1 MQSAPPGQ
9 APWIRQKWAFLAGLA
24 RRMPRLFHCCTK
36 IETSGAARRPT
47 NQFPCISYQ
56 HANEQPITMRLH
68 ALSLAPWNLALECE
82 TGSAQT
88 GTNQPLS
95 NPRDPTRARDREDPC
110 ARAGA
115 AATPPQAQPH
125 TRARAPAKICHHHQP
140 VTPASSASPRRA
152 LRPSLS

>member
-1 MQSAPPGQ
+1 MQSAPPSQ

-56 HANEQPITMRLH
+56 HANEQPITVRLH

-88 GTNQPLS
+88 RTNQAL
-95 NPRDPTRARDREDPC
+95 
-110 ARAGA
+110 
-115 AATPPQAQPH
+115 
-125 TRARAPAKICHHHQP
+125 K
-140 VTPASSASPRRA
+140 RRA
-152 LRPSLS
+152 IYSFLVEVGEMFNLPDWRSIAQQAFAIAVLIYRHDTLTWVHGRHSLN

>member
-1 MQSAPPGQ
+1 MQSAPPSQ

-56 HANEQPITMRLH
+56 HANEQPITVRLH

-88 GTNQPLS
+88 RTNQ
-95 NPRDPTRARDREDPC
+95 
-110 ARAGA
+110 
-115 AATPPQAQPH
+115 
-125 TRARAPAKICHHHQP
+125 APSVSGKDM
-140 VTPASSASPRRA
+140 
-152 LRPSLS
+152 

>member
-1 MQSAPPGQ
+1 MQSAPPSQ

-56 HANEQPITMRLH
+56 HANEQPITVRLH

-88 GTNQPLS
+88 RTNQAPSCSLQPGLLAAFPIGPFGFWS
-95 NPRDPTRARDREDPC
+95 FPRPAQKLWLGRLMVVRDKLGLCLVGEKF
-110 ARAGA
+110 
-115 AATPPQAQPH
+115 
-125 TRARAPAKICHHHQP
+125 AKK
-140 VTPASSASPRRA
+140 
-152 LRPSLS
+152 LL

>member
-1 MQSAPPGQ
+1 MQSAPPSQ

-56 HANEQPITMRLH
+56 HANEQPITVRLH

-82 TGSAQT
+82 TGSSQT
-88 GTNQPLS
+88 RTNQALCVSREPGS
-95 NPRDPTRARDREDPC
+95 RCPFASRGPRDR
-110 ARAGA
+110 
-115 AATPPQAQPH
+115 
-125 TRARAPAKICHHHQP
+125 
-140 VTPASSASPRRA
+140 PRRWSRQPINQLNLA
-152 LRPSLS
+152 SGEPGSTHMQQNQTAPSILFEYTTAKV